1 MGCPG
6 TQWDVT
12 IQSVKTRLKFHS
24 QNKSKV
30 KRKLGAYF
38 PPLAKER
45 KSTVGKIF
53 TNMVSIPPNW
63 KMEAVLKIGR
73 QMD

>member
-1 MGCPG
+1 MWCPG

-12 IQSVKTRLKFHS
+12 IQPVKTRLKFHS

-38 PPLAKER
+38 PPLSKAQ
-45 KSTVGKIF
+45 KSTAGQNF
-53 TNMVSIPPNW
+53 TNNVSIPLNW
-63 KMEAVLKIGR
+63 KAKAVLKIGR